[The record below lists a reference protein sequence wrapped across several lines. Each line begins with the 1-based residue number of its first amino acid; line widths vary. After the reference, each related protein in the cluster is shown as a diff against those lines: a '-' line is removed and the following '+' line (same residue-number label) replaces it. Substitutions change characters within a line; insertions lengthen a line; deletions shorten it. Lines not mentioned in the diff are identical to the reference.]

1 MTAVSIQIAYKDSAW
16 FAANP
21 TVVLKYG
28 QHVYLSDGAGH
39 FANAYKIGNGS
50 ADIQSLSWRGV
61 GYIPLSGTHP
71 SYPLT
76 GIIEFQNYY
85 GTAIGSLNGFYLGSG
100 DDIDIQNAN
109 AYNAVLFE
117 TPVAGQS
124 NQIYL
129 NNQQGT
135 WTTRKGS
142 ANAKIIKFA
151 DTAGTYIRIR
161 TYDGTDFG
169 EVVFTPLGVTGSA
182 VFTPTQDEDF
192 IQKGYADTVYM
203 PKTKVA
209 GSDVVAGGQI
219 TLPNTPSF
227 TYLVHGNGIIY
238 EEGDDYT
245 RAGAVLTF
253 TNPSVSDG
261 DKIYFKYEY

>member
-1 MTAVSIQIAYKDSAW
+1 MPDLSISQLPVSGTLSGTEIFVLVQGGV
-16 FAANP
+16 
-21 TVVLKYG
+21 TVRGTL
-28 QHVYLSDGAGH
+28 
-39 FANAYKIGNGS
+39 N
-50 ADIQSLSWRGV
+50 DIQAFINAAGSFV
-61 GYIPLSGTHP
+61 PLSGTATGQ
-71 SYPLT
+71 PLT
-76 GIIEFQNYY
+76 GIIEFLNYY
-85 GTAIGSLNGFYLGSG
+85 GTAIGSLNGFYIGAG
-100 DDIDIQNAN
+100 NDIDIQNAN
-109 AYNAVLFE
+109 AYNVVLFE

-135 WTTRKGS
+135 WTTRKGT
-142 ANAKIIKFA
+142 ANTNIIKFA

-161 TYDGTDFG
+161 TYDGTNYG
-169 EVVFTPLGVTGSA
+169 EVVFTPFGATGSA

-192 IQKGYADTVYM
+192 IQKGYADTVYL

-245 RAGAVLTF
+245 RSGAVLTF

-261 DKIYFKYEY
+261 DKIYFKIEY